1 MHTIKM
7 MIFATAVVAV
17 AAGCGRNVLSP
28 EITRPK
34 GRPVRAIKAE
44 RRMFERRLTV
54 QGTVECKVVAD
65 VGARVAGNLDS
76 IGVDEG
82 DRVEADSTVLFQID
96 PASLEKAVV
105 IAEQDRN
112 VARASLDVARSQAV
126 QIEAE
131 AKKALL
137 DFARYQRLHEQ
148 GKVSDNEFET
158 RDVHRAQAEAAQDV
172 AKAGVE
178 LAARKVEQAEAAL
191 AIAGKNLADAKVVAP
206 INGVVTRRVAE
217 PGEHMAV
224 GNTVMRIEDLATK
237 EAVAF
242 LPATYH
248 AEIRPGE
255 TKFRLS
261 LDGREGGEHIVTYRS
276 PTVDT
281 TLRTFEVKGRIPEEQ
296 VGVVPGDLAQLTI
309 VFASRQGIAVPAEAV
324 LFRRGRNLVFVVQ
337 DGKAVVR
344 EVETGLANNGWLEVV
359 SGLVFGEQVVVE
371 GQVLLTDGE
380 LVSVL

>member
-1 MHTIKM
+1 MHAIKT
-7 MIFATAVVAV
+7 MILATAVVAV
-17 AAGCGRNVLSP
+17 AAGCGRNAP
-28 EITRPK
+28 TTEISRPK
-34 GRPVRAIKAE
+34 GRAVRAKAAE
-44 RRMFERRLTV
+44 RRMFEHRLTV
-54 QGTVECKVVAD
+54 QGAVECKVVAD

-76 IGVDEG
+76 IAVDEG
-82 DRVEADSTVLFQID
+82 DRVEAGKTTLFQID
-96 PASLEKAVV
+96 PASLAKAAT
-105 IAEQDRN
+105 IAEQDLN
-112 VARASLDVARSQAV
+112 VARASLDVARAQAL
-126 QIEAE
+126 QTEAE
-131 AKKALL
+131 AKKVLL

-158 RDVHRAQAEAAQDV
+158 RDVHRAQAEAAQNV

-178 LAARKVEQAEAAL
+178 LAGRKVEQAEAAL
-191 AIAGKNLADAKVVAP
+191 AIARKNLADAKVVAP

-217 PGEHMAV
+217 PGEHAAV
-224 GNTVMRIEDLATK
+224 GNTVVRIEDFATK

-255 TKFRLS
+255 TKFRLK
-261 LDGREGGEHIVTYRS
+261 LDGREGGEHVVTYRS

-296 VGVVPGDLAQLTI
+296 VGVVPGNLAQLTL
-309 VFASRQGIAVPAEAV
+309 VFSSRQGIAVPAEAV

-337 DGKAVVR
+337 DGKAVAR
-344 EVETGLANNGWLEVV
+344 EVEAGLANDGWLEIV

-371 GQVLLTDGE
+371 GQVLLAGGE

>member
-1 MHTIKM
+1 
-7 MIFATAVVAV
+7 MILATAVVAV
-17 AAGCGRNVLSP
+17 AAGCGKQETGGETAAKAAAV
-28 EITRPK
+28 
-34 GRPVRAIKAE
+34 PVRAKATE
-44 RRMFERRLTV
+44 SRTFERRLTV
-54 QGTVECKVVAD
+54 QGAVECKVVAD
-65 VGARVAGNLDS
+65 VGVRVAGNLDS

-82 DRVEADSTVLFQID
+82 DRVEAGSTVLFQID
-96 PASLEKAVV
+96 PASLAKAVA
-105 IAEQDRN
+105 IAEQDLN
-112 VARASLDVARSQAV
+112 VARASLDVARAQAV
-126 QIEAE
+126 QTEAE

-206 INGVVTRRVAE
+206 INGVVTRRGAE

-248 AEIRPGE
+248 AEIRPDE
-255 TKFRLS
+255 TKFRLA
-261 LDGREGGEHIVTYRS
+261 LDGREGGEHVVTYRS

-309 VFASRQGIAVPAEAV
+309 VFASRQGVAVPAEAV
-324 LFRRGRNLVFVVQ
+324 LFRRGRNLVFVVE
-337 DGKAVVR
+337 DGKAVAR